1 MIQVTDA
8 ASGAAFVA
16 SALEYLESR
25 LYEKKYRDIMYPEL
39 CPVSFEAGEW
49 AESVAYH
56 FVDGVASGKFI
67 VSAGDDFEYAQIGYG
82 KDSVPVAY
90 GGIGFEYTLDE
101 LRIAQHLGR
110 PIDAEKGRIAFRG
123 YEEHAQRIAFFG
135 DSTRGMSGL
144 LNHADIPITPAGA
157 TFSGSSADVVLG
169 IINTALTGVWS
180 SSKGVEK
187 AGCVVLPLAQFGQIA
202 TQRVSTQSDTTVLE
216 YIRQKNVYTAL
227 TGQPLQIK
235 VLDELTGA
243 GAGAVDRMLVYA
255 NTPDVL
261 TYHIPLPYRLVAPQ
275 PVNLTIRVPAEY
287 KLAGLEVR
295 YPGALRYV
303 DGV

>member
-1 MIQVTDA
+1 MITDSDA
-8 ASGAAFVA
+8 LGYLVSQ
-16 SALEYLESR
+16 LEYIEPKVW
-25 LYEKKYRDIMYPEL
+25 EKKYTPIIYQDLVPI
-39 CPVSFEAGEW
+39 SFEAGEW
-49 AESVAYH
+49 ATSIAVHYM
-56 FVDGVASGKFI
+56 DGVAEGRFI
-67 VSAGDDFEYAQIGYG
+67 GSAGDDIPFTRIDTGRDQ
-82 KDSVPVAY
+82 VPVAY